1 MFEVFVFAFLIAFAV
16 GCVMAAVVVWKVFRK
31 VARQKPVVGLMTEE
45 QFLGMGG
52 EDRRD
57 RGGKRKAV

>member
-1 MFEVFVFAFLIAFAV
+1 MLEVAVFAFLIAFAV

-45 QFLGMGG
+45 QYLAMK
-52 EDRRD
+52 E
-57 RGGKRKAV
+57 K